1 MKIDVS
7 VDARAVSLQLDR
19 MRANIIGPAAASAL
33 NRTATSVRADAV
45 RSIRALL
52 PLPAGSIRK
61 RLAIERATKTK
72 LTARIVAR
80 RDYDPPLGIFAPQW
94 RQRQPVG
101 ATIKL
106 PGKARQ
112 VIAGAFVARTS
123 YGRPGVFRR
132 QVGVQRGKP
141 RAGRRADEKL
151 QFLRASDIG
160 LPTITSAFLQAG
172 ADAALLGRARE
183 RFRAALAREIAF
195 RSAV

>member
-45 RSIRALL
+45 RAIRASL

-80 RDYDPPLGIFAPQW
+80 RDYDPSLALFSAKW
-94 RQRQPVG
+94 VQRQAGG
-101 ATIKL
+101 ATVKL
-106 PGKARQ
+106 PGRARQ
-112 VIAGAFVARTS
+112 AVQGAFIARTR
-123 YGRPGVFRR
+123 YGRNAVFRR
-132 QVGVQRGKP
+132 VGRE
-141 RAGRRADEKL
+141 RRPLKW
-151 QFLRASDIG
+151 LRASDIG
-160 LPTITSAFLQAG
+160 LPTIASAFLQAG